1 MQGFLTSKAN
11 KTFLPFLFHLFS
23 CFMHFFSCILGNIG
37 TYENLGF
44 LLWDV
49 IKLILVIWFD
59 QFDELGKIKISRS
72 WNYSNW
78 RFSSIEHKL
87 MKLAYLID
95 KFDHYICYLTCLMIN
110 WSICWDFWKWVF
122 KIWGFWYKLYVQA
135 NFVFLTVWT
144 ILNALKHASCGYF
157 IHASY
162 RLLFSILFLL

>member
-59 QFDELGKIKISRS
+59 QFDELGKIEFSRA
-72 WNYSNW
+72 WNYPNW
-78 RFSSIEHKL
+78 GFCSIEHIWWNWL
-87 MKLAYLID
+87 VRLINLIII
-95 KFDHYICYLTCLMIN
+95 ICSLSCVMIN
-110 WSICWDFWKWVF
+110 WSVCWNLWKWVF
-122 KIWGFWYKLYVQA
+122 KIWGFWIWTLCLSQ
-135 NFVFLTVWT
+135 FCDLTVK
-144 ILNALKHASCGYF
+144 LN
-157 IHASY
+157 
-162 RLLFSILFLL
+162 LFSLH